1 MLPVIRSDEHL
12 YTVPKFD
19 LGKGDVKDFMNELN
33 GFHEQ
38 FADCFHRSESR
49 EHFFNYMAGQFSELE
64 RKSIEPIA
72 LAIKD
77 GNVRAMQRFVSDAQ
91 WDDNN
96 IIAKYRN
103 CVNDDLGS
111 PDGALI
117 FDESG
122 FLKKGQ
128 DSIGVGRQ
136 YCGTAGKVDNCQV
149 GVFAA
154 YVSENGYAL
163 VDKRLFIPQQWFTDE
178 YRARRKKC
186 NLPEDTVFRTK
197 PQLAAEMLQTIHEEN
212 TLPFKYV
219 PGDSIYGISPEFI
232 ETVDTLPSITYLVS
246 APKNTLCW
254 LKRPMSIAKQYRW
267 GGKTKAKTVLTDTD
281 SKPIA
286 VSHLAKNINDYFWYR
301 RQVSEGAKG
310 PIVYEF
316 TRRRVV
322 LSAAGLPEK
331 TVWLLIR
338 RTIGDDPQYS
348 FFISNASSSTRLKTL
363 VWLSGMRWAIEQ
375 CFEETKSELGMDH
388 YEVRKFMGWRHHILT
403 CMLAHFF
410 LWHLK
415 IRMGKKAPSITLSQ
429 LRILLKLL
437 LPMRKHSLDTLIEQV
452 IWIQDRNHRAY
463 LSHRKRRL
471 RELNK
476 DRTK

>member
-1 MLPVIRSDEHL
+1 MLPVTRRDEHL
-12 YTVPKFD
+12 YSVPKFD
-19 LGKGDVKDFMNELN
+19 IGKGDVKDFINELK

-49 EHFFNYMAGQFSELE
+49 EHFFNYMTGQFSELE

-72 LAIKD
+72 LAVKD
-77 GNVRAMQRFVSDAQ
+77 GNVRAMQRFVSVAQ
-91 WDDNN
+91 WDDDN
-96 IIAKYRN
+96 ILSKYRSF
-103 CVNDDLGS
+103 VNDDLGS
-111 PDGALI
+111 SNGALI

-128 DSIGVGRQ
+128 DSIGVARQ

-154 YVSENGYAL
+154 YVSDSGYSL
-163 VDKRLFIPQQWFTDE
+163 VDKRLFIPEQWFTDE
-178 YRARRKKC
+178 YHARREKC

-197 PQLAAEMLQTIHEEN
+197 PQLAAEMLQALHEEK

-219 PGDSIYGISPEFI
+219 LGDSIYGISPEFI
-232 ETVDTLPSITYLVS
+232 ETVENLPGITYMVS
-246 APKNTLCW
+246 VPKSTLCW
-254 LKRPMSIAKQYRW
+254 LKRPMTITKQYRW
-267 GGKTKAKTVLTDTD
+267 GGKTKSKTVLVGTN

-286 VSHLAKNINDYFWYR
+286 VGKLAKNINDYFWYR
-301 RQVSEGAKG
+301 RQVSEGTKG

-338 RTIGDDPQYS
+338 RTIGDDPHYS
-348 FFISNASSSTRLKTL
+348 FFISNESSSTRLKTL
-363 VWLSGMRWAIEQ
+363 VWLSGLRWAIEQ
-375 CFEETKSELGMDH
+375 CFEETKTELGMDH
-388 YEVRKFMGWRHHILT
+388 YEVRKFMGWHHHILT

-415 IRMGKKAPSITLSQ
+415 IRMGEKSAI
-429 LRILLKLL
+429 
-437 LPMRKHSLDTLIEQV
+437 HYAV
-452 IWIQDRNHRAY
+452 AA
-463 LSHRKRRL
+463 
-471 RELNK
+471 
-476 DRTK
+476 

>member
-1 MLPVIRSDEHL
+1 MLPITRSNEHL

-19 LGKGDVKDFMNELN
+19 IDKGDVKDFMNELI

-49 EHFFNYMAGQFSELE
+49 EHFFNYMVGQFSELE

-77 GNVRAMQRFVSDAQ
+77 GNVRAMQRFISVAQ
-91 WDDNN
+91 WDDDN
-96 IIAKYRN
+96 IIVKYRN
-103 CVNDDLGS
+103 CVNDDLGR

-128 DSIGVGRQ
+128 DSIGVARQ

-154 YVSENGYAL
+154 YVSEKGYAL
-163 VDKRLFIPQQWFTDE
+163 VDKRLFIPEQWFTDE

-186 NLPEDTVFRTK
+186 DLPEGTVFRTK
-197 PQLAAEMLQTIHEEN
+197 PQLAAEMLQTIHEEK

-219 PGDSIYGISPEFI
+219 LGDSIYGISPEFI
-232 ETVDTLPSITYLVS
+232 KTVDSLPGIIYLV
-246 APKNTLCW
+246 AVPKSTLCW
-254 LKRPMSIAKQYRW
+254 LKRPMIITKQYRW
-267 GGKTKAKTVLTDTD
+267 GGKRRTKTVLADTD
-281 SKPIA
+281 SKPMG
-286 VSHLAKNINDYFWYR
+286 VGDLARNINDYFWYR
-301 RQVSEGAKG
+301 RQVSEGTKG

-316 TRRRVV
+316 TRRQVI

-338 RTIGDDPQYS
+338 RTIGNDPQYS

-363 VWLSGMRWAIEQ
+363 VWLSGLRWAIEQ

-388 YEVRKFMGWRHHILT
+388 YEVRKFMGWHHHILT

-415 IRMGKKAPSITLSQ
+415 IRMEKKSTIYYA
-429 LRILLKLL
+429 
-437 LPMRKHSLDTLIEQV
+437 V
-452 IWIQDRNHRAY
+452 AA
-463 LSHRKRRL
+463 
-471 RELNK
+471 
-476 DRTK
+476 

>member
-1 MLPVIRSDEHL
+1 MLPVTRRDEHL
-12 YTVPKFD
+12 YSVPKFD
-19 LGKGDVKDFMNELN
+19 IGKGDVKDFINELR

-49 EHFFNYMAGQFSELE
+49 EHFFKYMSGQFSELE

-72 LAIKD
+72 LAVKD
-77 GNVRAMQRFVSDAQ
+77 GNVRAMQRFVSIAQ
-91 WDDNN
+91 WDDDN
-96 IIAKYRN
+96 ILSKYRSF
-103 CVNDDLGS
+103 VNDDLGS
-111 PDGALI
+111 SNGALI

-128 DSIGVGRQ
+128 DSIGVARQ

-154 YVSENGYAL
+154 YVSDSGYSL
-163 VDKRLFIPQQWFTDE
+163 VDKRLFIPEQWFTDE
-178 YRARRKKC
+178 YHTRREKC

-197 PQLAAEMLQTIHEEN
+197 PQLAAEMLQALHEEK

-219 PGDSIYGISPEFI
+219 LGDSIYGISPEFI
-232 ETVDTLPSITYLVS
+232 ETVENLPGITYMVS
-246 APKNTLCW
+246 VSKSTLCW
-254 LKRPMSIAKQYRW
+254 LKRPMTITKQYRW
-267 GGKTKAKTVLTDTD
+267 GGKTKSKTVLLGTD

-286 VSHLAKNINDYFWYR
+286 VGKLAKNINDYFWYR
-301 RQVSEGAKG
+301 RQVSEGTKG

-348 FFISNASSSTRLKTL
+348 FFVSNESSNTRLKTL
-363 VWLSGMRWAIEQ
+363 VWLSGLRWAIEQ
-375 CFEETKSELGMDH
+375 CFEETKTELGMDH
-388 YEVRKFMGWRHHILT
+388 YEVRKFMGWHHHILT

-415 IRMGKKAPSITLSQ
+415 IRMGKKSAI
-429 LRILLKLL
+429 
-437 LPMRKHSLDTLIEQV
+437 HYAV
-452 IWIQDRNHRAY
+452 AA
-463 LSHRKRRL
+463 
-471 RELNK
+471 
-476 DRTK
+476 